1 MLIFIFVCVCVC
13 MFSSDRLLVTWSIQ
27 PDLSPA
33 LCARF
38 ALIKKGCQLA
48 SVKFSMYLMY
58 EEMCPSAGYST
69 WKLEELELV
78 QSEAVQVMLTFS
90 IYHNLDQ
97 SSPLLK
103 LWHYHQQ
110 NPDEPYKAPLLII
123 TIDGIDMNMQSEISA
138 TKVTPY

>member
-1 MLIFIFVCVCVC
+1 
-13 MFSSDRLLVTWSIQ
+13 
-27 PDLSPA
+27 
-33 LCARF
+33 
-38 ALIKKGCQLA
+38 
-48 SVKFSMYLMY
+48 MY